1 MLFLED
7 SYIKEFDSIVTEI
20 IDDKIFL
27 ASTAFYAKSGGQ
39 PGDQGV
45 FHSGSTNYQVS
56 DTIKYEGKIAHII
69 QGDCNLN
76 IGQKIA
82 GKINWEMRYRCTYFA
97 LFFLFTLLV
106 VKLGLKKVELILI

>member
-27 ASTAFYAKSGGQ
+27 ESTAFYAKSGGQ

-45 FHSGSTNYQVS
+45 FYTDSKNYQVS
-56 DTIKYEGKIAHII
+56 D
-69 QGDCNLN
+69 QLN
-76 IGQKIA
+76 MKE
-82 GKINWEMRYRCTYFA
+82 K
-97 LFFLFTLLV
+97 LL
-106 VKLGLKKVELILI
+106 I

>member
-27 ASTAFYAKSGGQ
+27 ESTAFYAKSGGQ

-69 QGDCNLN
+69 HYYHSLYLISILVLN
-76 IGQKIA
+76 SIVPMKV
-82 GKINWEMRYRCTYFA
+82 
-97 LFFLFTLLV
+97 FFLL
-106 VKLGLKKVELILI
+106 

>member
-1 MLFLED
+1 MLFLDD

-27 ASTAFYAKSGGQ
+27 ESTAFYAKSGGQ

-45 FHSGSTNYQVS
+45 FYTDSKNYQVS

-69 QGDCNLN
+69 DGDCNLN
-76 IGQKIA
+76 IGQKIV
-82 GKINWEMRYRCTYFA
+82 GKINYSLQQVY
-97 LFFLFTLLV
+97 
-106 VKLGLKKVELILI
+106 